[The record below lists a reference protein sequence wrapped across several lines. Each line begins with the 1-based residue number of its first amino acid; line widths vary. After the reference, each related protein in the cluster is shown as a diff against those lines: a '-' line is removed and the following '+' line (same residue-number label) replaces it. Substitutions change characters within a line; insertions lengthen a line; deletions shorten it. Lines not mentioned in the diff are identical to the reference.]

1 MGYLVWTR
9 LAVVAV
15 LIMVASGNDDGD
27 HVMEGGTLR
36 DSWANAVRVKIMGRL
51 GESSPITPSTQRV
64 IDQVVAV
71 VAAEMP
77 SMPSRSDAAL
87 DLGASAC
94 HAPALQHR
102 RRRLTAQAPECRV
115 GYETATGTAE
125 APGPCHTRAVA
136 GKVAR

>member
-1 MGYLVWTR
+1 MGCLVWTR

-36 DSWANAVRVKIMGRL
+36 DSWANALRVKIMGRL

-64 IDQVVAV
+64 IDQVAVA
-71 VAAEMP
+71 AAEMP

-87 DLGASAC
+87 DLGASAQV
-94 HAPALQHR
+94 ATEMTDKAMAQKLSPAGRAEVKRIIDIVKPVGMLIKDNG
-102 RRRLTAQAPECRV
+102 LTTV
-115 GYETATGTAE
+115 DL
-125 APGPCHTRAVA
+125 
-136 GKVAR
+136 